1 MTKPIASFSEPP
13 ADEASLVS
21 SAQRDSAEFAPL
33 YDRYFRQI
41 YHYLYSRVG
50 SAADAEELTSQTFLA
65 ALEALPRYHHRG
77 HFAAWLFTIARNKAR
92 DSFRSGVAPV
102 SLDENHPDKAD
113 DPLAQVIQTDQ
124 AEQLAALIRKLDEDE
139 QELLRLRYSADLS
152 FGGMGVCLGRKE
164 DTVKKTFYRLL
175 ARLQRHLEGSH
186 D

>member
-1 MTKPIASFSEPP
+1 M
-13 ADEASLVS
+13 
-21 SAQRDSAEFAPL
+21 
-33 YDRYFRQI
+33 
-41 YHYLYSRVG
+41 
-50 SAADAEELTSQTFLA
+50 
-65 ALEALPRYHHRG
+65 
-77 HFAAWLFTIARNKAR
+77 
-92 DSFRSGVAPV
+92 
-102 SLDENHPDKAD
+102 DENHPDKAD

-152 FGGMGVCLGRKE
+152 FGEMGVCLGRKE